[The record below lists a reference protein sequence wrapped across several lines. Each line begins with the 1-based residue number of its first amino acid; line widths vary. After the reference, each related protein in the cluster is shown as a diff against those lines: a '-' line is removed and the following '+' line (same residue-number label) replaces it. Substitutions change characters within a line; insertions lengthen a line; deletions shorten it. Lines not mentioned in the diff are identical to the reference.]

1 MEFQAADLGSVQLLD
16 RETQQLRIVA
26 QHGFRAAFLKR
37 FEQVGMDDD
46 SSSGRAMRARVPVHI
61 SDVTTDARYKPY
73 LETASEA
80 GYRAV
85 QSTPLINRKNELVG
99 MLSVHFRNPK
109 EFTEREQH
117 MSEMVARQAA
127 DLIESRS
134 QQERVAQLNETLNKR
149 TTELEA
155 SEKILSR
162 QAEELMEQ
170 DRNRQDFLAA
180 LGHELRNPMAAI
192 HASLTVMSAPD
203 EPSRRALA
211 ILRRQTMNM
220 TRMVNDL
227 LDIARITHGR
237 LHLERTVIDLN
248 AAVMAALETIRQQAE
263 RKHLSLDFD
272 ILPEP
277 LFVDADPERLAQ
289 IFDNLLRNAVIY
301 TDEGG
306 IGISVRKDGG
316 FVAVTIKD
324 TRIGIDPRDASAL
337 FKPYHQGEKARRAGG
352 LGLGLTVVK
361 GLVQE
366 HGGTVAVE
374 SEGPGKGSQFTV
386 KLPLAEGEVAT
397 DSGASIITPPKRR
410 ILVVDDQVDVAD
422 TLAGMLEKLG
432 QDTRVA
438 YDGETAIGI
447 AAEQHPDVAFL
458 DISMPG
464 MNGVEL
470 GRRLRAEFPN
480 GELSIVAVT
489 GKSSVLRNE
498 AEGIFDHRLLKPL
511 TLDQLA
517 SFLHR
522 LPHRRSK

>member
-237 LHLERTVIDLN
+237 LHLDGR
-248 AAVMAALETIRQQAE
+248 
-263 RKHLSLDFD
+263 LS
-272 ILPEP
+272 
-277 LFVDADPERLAQ
+277 
-289 IFDNLLRNAVIY
+289 
-301 TDEGG
+301 
-306 IGISVRKDGG
+306 
-316 FVAVTIKD
+316 
-324 TRIGIDPRDASAL
+324 
-337 FKPYHQGEKARRAGG
+337 
-352 LGLGLTVVK
+352 
-361 GLVQE
+361 
-366 HGGTVAVE
+366 
-374 SEGPGKGSQFTV
+374 
-386 KLPLAEGEVAT
+386 
-397 DSGASIITPPKRR
+397 
-410 ILVVDDQVDVAD
+410 
-422 TLAGMLEKLG
+422 
-432 QDTRVA
+432 
-438 YDGETAIGI
+438 
-447 AAEQHPDVAFL
+447 
-458 DISMPG
+458 ISM
-464 MNGVEL
+464 
-470 GRRLRAEFPN
+470 
-480 GELSIVAVT
+480 
-489 GKSSVLRNE
+489 
-498 AEGIFDHRLLKPL
+498 
-511 TLDQLA
+511 
-517 SFLHR
+517 
-522 LPHRRSK
+522 LP